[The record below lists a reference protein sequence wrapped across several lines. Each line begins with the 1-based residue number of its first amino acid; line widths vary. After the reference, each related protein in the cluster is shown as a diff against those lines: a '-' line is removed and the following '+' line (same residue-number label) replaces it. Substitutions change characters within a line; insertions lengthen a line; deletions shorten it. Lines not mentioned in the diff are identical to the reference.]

1 MRYLIL
7 LPILF
12 TFSFFASAQQE
23 FFITKE
29 EGKSY
34 TLAERMEYQKV
45 NGAASAII
53 RNFELDTTIQL
64 GFRDREND
72 LVVDE
77 NTLFQMGSMT
87 GATVKFAVMRL
98 VNDGKIELDEPVN
111 KHLKTWKIE
120 EKGFTKNAPITV
132 RDLLLE
138 RRGFNPVYKPKGYVA
153 GSELPSIEQIL
164 NGEKPSNLPALSL
177 EKNKSKKSSLAN
189 DMILQKLLED
199 VHGKDF
205 AALMQEQVFEPL
217 GMNNSIIAAELTDA
231 QTQNACV
238 GYDDNLKRIEG
249 DRRIYPE
256 LAHSGLWSTPIDYA
270 KFVLHIFKA
279 AKGMDNS
286 LLRRDLAILGVKAQ
300 HENEALILLEKT
312 ENGHNYWGGAT
323 KGFYCQFEANLDEG
337 WIVVGCSNRE
347 LAWQFVNWNLNGLGI
362 EYARRVDN

>member
-1 MRYLIL
+1 MKCS
-7 LPILF
+7 ILF
-12 TFSFFASAQQE
+12 FATLLISTFTFAQQD
-23 FFITKE
+23 FFLTKE

-34 TLAERMEYQKV
+34 TLAEKMEHHKV

-87 GATVKFAVMRL
+87 GAMVKFAVMRS
-98 VNDGKIELDEPVN
+98 VSDGKIGLDDPVN
-111 KHLKTWKIE
+111 NYLKTWKVE

-138 RRGFNPVYKPKGYVA
+138 RRGFNPVYKPKGYMA
-153 GSELPSIEQIL
+153 GAELPTVEQIL
-164 NGEKPSNLPALSL
+164 NGEKPSNLPTLSL
-177 EKNKSKKSSLAN
+177 DKNKSKKSSLAN
-189 DMILQKLLED
+189 DLILQKFLED
-199 VHGKDF
+199 IHGKDF
-205 AALMQEQVFEPL
+205 ATLMQEQVFEPL
-217 GMNNSIIAAELTDA
+217 GMNNSIIAAELTA
-231 QTQNACV
+231 EQKQNACV
-238 GYDDNLKRIEG
+238 GYNDNLSRVEG

-270 KFVLHIFKA
+270 KFVLHVFKA

-286 LLRRDLAILGVKAQ
+286 LLRKDLAIFGVKAQ
-300 HENEALILLEKT
+300 HESEALILLEKT
-312 ENGHNYWGGAT
+312 ESGRNYWGGAT
-323 KGFYCQFEANLDEG
+323 NGFYCQFEASLEEG

-347 LAWQFVNWNLNGLGI
+347 LAWQFVNWNLNGRGI
-362 EYARRVDN
+362 EYARR